1 MQRTIAAAQVS
12 MYLERGYDRVCGFV
26 HRASELSHLSKP
38 IELYRALGVLYSG
51 SPFRSDDAE
60 VYVLRW
66 PAHLLGLYRIPF
78 GGQGEEAMH
87 AMQGWMIERAPFRG
101 NGFAPS
107 ESSDVVAE
115 FKIDSTRLPHGAQL
129 WRLNSEGIETLVAL
143 FDADG
148 TRWRKIGSAD
158 A

>member
-1 MQRTIAAAQVS
+1 MQRTIAAAQVAL
-12 MYLERGYDRVCGFV
+12 YLERGYDRVCGFV

-38 IELYRALGVLYSG
+38 IELYRALGLLYAG
-51 SPFRSDDAE
+51 SPFQPDDAE

-78 GGQGEEAMH
+78 GGQNDEAMQ

-115 FKIDSTRLPHGAQL
+115 FKIDSTRLPHGTQL
-129 WRLNSEGIETLVAL
+129 WRLSSEGIETLVAL

-148 TRWRKIGSAD
+148 TRWRKIGTAD

>member
-1 MQRTIAAAQVS
+1 
-12 MYLERGYDRVCGFV
+12 MYLDRGYDRVCGFV
-26 HRASELSHLSKP
+26 HRAGELAHLSRP
-38 IELYRALGVLYSG
+38 DELYRALGLIYSD
-51 SPFRSDDAE
+51 SPFNADDTE

-66 PAHLLGLYRIPF
+66 PAHLLSLYRIPF
-78 GGQGEEAMH
+78 GGQSVEAMH

-107 ESSDVVAE
+107 DSGDVVAE

-129 WRLNSEGIETLVAL
+129 WRLNGDGIETLVAL

-148 TRWRKIGSAD
+148 TRWRRIGSGES
-158 A
+158 

>member
-1 MQRTIAAAQVS
+1 MQRTIAAAQVA

-26 HRASELSHLSKP
+26 HRASELSHVSKP
-38 IELYRALGVLYSG
+38 IDLYRALGLLYSG
-51 SPFRSDDAE
+51 SPFRPDDAE

-66 PAHLLGLYRIPF
+66 PAHLLTLYRIPF
-78 GGQGEEAMH
+78 GGQTDEAMQ

-143 FDADG
+143 FDADS
-148 TRWRKIGSAD
+148 TRWRRIGTAD